1 MKHPTLH
8 VRFLKQ
14 SISLLLAALL
24 VLPVSVFPAFAA
36 QEEGD
41 DPSPIIYVIGQTP
54 LYDDPSSPDRK
65 QLAKGAKAD
74 ILEAVKEALP
84 YAAKAVLL
92 GQWDDYADK
101 AYDLLMEFYG
111 GYGLNENG
119 EVTDSSG
126 PAFTWSESALSSNY
140 RSNTPYTYH
149 FEYDARLS
157 PMEIADG
164 LNEYIEAVKRVT
176 GKDKVSIIGRCLG
189 ANVMLAY
196 IQKYQEAQHYAGLDT
211 AVFYDSSLLGID
223 VLEAAMSGNITVEPD
238 TAGGFA
244 AEYDLDLGNETLNEI
259 VTLTLQMLRD
269 TYGIEITAKL
279 VERIYSH
286 VRDTVAR
293 RFLMSTYASFPGY
306 WSMVYEHFDEAK
318 AYIFSG
324 ENDAQTYAM
333 MIEKI
338 DAFRNQVQLR
348 YRELIAGM
356 QANGVEVA
364 AVCKYGF
371 RGYPFYENAK
381 RLSDGFTS
389 LEKQS
394 FGAACSEFDGT
405 LEEDYIARREAAG
418 FGAYIS
424 PDRQVD
430 ASVGLL
436 PDTTWYLKN
445 NTHNGFWDIIN
456 PLLLAI
462 CRNKDYTVHDS
473 EQWTQYQY
481 VTDPYHVVPMTEDN
495 CDPNGDIT
503 HTGRGDSTKNP
514 LKTIWNFFKYLFN
527 LIKSLFGALK
537 K

>member
-24 VLPVSVFPAFAA
+24 VLPVSVFPSFAA

-54 LYDDPSSPDRK
+54 LYDDPFSPDRK

-84 YAAKAVLL
+84 YAAKAVMF
-92 GQWDDYADK
+92 GQWDEYADK
-101 AYDLLMEFYG
+101 AYDLLMKFYG

-119 EVTDSSG
+119 EVADSSG

-140 RSNTPYTYH
+140 RSDTPYTYH

-157 PMEIADG
+157 PLEIADE

-196 IQKYQEAQHYAGLDT
+196 IQKYQEARNYAGLDT

-223 VLEAAMSGNITVEPD
+223 VLEAAMSGNVTVEPD
-238 TAGGFA
+238 AAGGFF
-244 AEYDLDLGNETLNEI
+244 AEYDINLGNETLNEI
-259 VTLTLQMLRD
+259 VTLTLKMLRD

-279 VERIYSH
+279 IGYIYSH
-286 VRDTVAR
+286 IRDSVAR

-318 AYIFSG
+318 DYIFSG
-324 ENDAQTYAM
+324 ENDAQTYAA
-333 MIEKI
+333 MIGKI

-405 LEEDYIARREAAG
+405 LEEDYIAQREAAG
-418 FGAYIS
+418 FGGYIS

-445 NTHNGFWDIIN
+445 NTHNGFWNVIH

-462 CRNKDYTVHDS
+462 CRNRDFTVHDDPVL
-473 EQWTQYQY
+473 TQYQY
-481 VTDPYHVVPMTEDN
+481 VADPYHVEPMTADN

-503 HTGRGDSTKNP
+503 HTGSGNSAKNP
-514 LKTIWNFFKYLFN
+514 LKTLWNFFKYLFE